1 MSTVEAGLPRSGRD
15 GTPVPSHISPVS
27 GDSLAAVQKQMR
39 SLEQKTER
47 HNLAMEQ
54 KTERHNL
61 AMEAKLDRALAAI
74 DKLTMRTG
82 ATASEGTV
90 GGVESNRRSG
100 ARIGV

>member
-1 MSTVEAGLPRSGRD
+1 
-15 GTPVPSHISPVS
+15 
-27 GDSLAAVQKQMR
+27 
-39 SLEQKTER
+39 
-47 HNLAMEQ
+47 
-54 KTERHNL
+54 
-61 AMEAKLDRALAAI
+61 MEAKLDRALAAI